1 MRTTLNVDSDLL
13 RRISRLT
20 GIKNKTRII
29 DRALWELLAKLRRE
43 RLKEAYGTLEMDQG
57 GAVSGNGDH
66 NG

>member
-1 MRTTLNVDSDLL
+1 MRTTLNIDSDLL

-43 RLKEAYGTLEMDQG
+43 KLKEAYGTLEMNHHIEEFSDG
-57 GAVSGNGDH
+57 ESFG
-66 NG
+66 

>member
-20 GIKNKTRII
+20 GITNKTQII

-43 RLKEAYGTLEMDQG
+43 KLKEAYGSLEMNQNDDG
-57 GAVSGNGDH
+57 CDNGEKH
-66 NG
+66 G